1 MSVKNTVFKI
11 VQGGLAVLGLIAI
24 FFIIFTLIPDNYT
37 FEFYLNESGAPIDA
51 VLFYQNNEIGTS
63 KDGKLT
69 IDRSNLQPG
78 EYLVRATKNEIV
90 TEKIY
95 EISSDDLDNYDS
107 LRIELY
113 EADFI
118 DITKV
123 DLSNVELK
131 TFELLNS
138 ERENRNIPAFI
149 WDTKMYDLSK
159 SKNEKMIREISLS
172 GTYDYYAHT
181 GPDGKSISDELKSAE
196 LLYATS
202 SEDLMLLAFN
212 PDADSFSK
220 TISDAWMSSPGHRA
234 MIIDY
239 DNLWESSGLAIDCG
253 YHENLGIYCISTFK
267 AADFISEN
275 LDYKLS
281 RNYLSRFEVYP
292 EGFGLTYPATVK
304 IEVTSDVKLDVYLF
318 DDVKYYEVLRK
329 GDSPKKSIAESTLNS
344 NNYFNFEYTFT
355 AEPGDIL
362 VLDSKYANTI
372 SDIIITYN
380 V

>member
-1 MSVKNTVFKI
+1 
-11 VQGGLAVLGLIAI
+11 
-24 FFIIFTLIPDNYT
+24 
-37 FEFYLNESGAPIDA
+37 
-51 VLFYQNNEIGTS
+51 
-63 KDGKLT
+63 
-69 IDRSNLQPG
+69 
-78 EYLVRATKNEIV
+78 
-90 TEKIY
+90 
-95 EISSDDLDNYDS
+95 
-107 LRIELY
+107 
-113 EADFI
+113 
-118 DITKV
+118 
-123 DLSNVELK
+123 
-131 TFELLNS
+131 
-138 ERENRNIPAFI
+138 
-149 WDTKMYDLSK
+149 
-159 SKNEKMIREISLS
+159 MIREISLS

-181 GPDGKSISDELKSAE
+181 GPDGESISDELKKAE

-202 SEDLMLLAFN
+202 SEDLMLLDYN
-212 PDADSFSK
+212 PNSDSFSK

-253 YHENLGIYCISTFK
+253 YHENLGTYCISTFK
-267 AADFISEN
+267 AADFINEN

-281 RNYLSRFEVYP
+281 KNYLSRFEVYP
-292 EGFGLTYPATVK
+292 EGFGLSYPVTIK
-304 IEVTSDVKLDVYLF
+304 IEVNSDFKLDVYLF

-329 GDSPKKSIAESTLNS
+329 GENPKKSIAESTLSS